1 MITPWIWR
9 GEGDELDQKD
19 YVSAIECS
27 LFGNL
32 QFDELWYAH
41 PYLCF
46 LVAITLDCVIEKG
59 HFGLCDWE
67 WKPVTYYQQNCVCY
81 QRSWGSSAQSP
92 FSHICIPYLAL
103 GYVGSSSFELCF
115 RIIAKH
121 WDCFVNHNILQWA
134 KKSYFTGTENIL
146 SSSEITN
153 LGGLLFHWNREC
165 SEKNTTFPKREN

>member
-1 MITPWIWR
+1 MEACNILPAKLCMLPKIL
-9 GEGDELDQKD
+9 GVLGA
-19 YVSAIECS
+19 VSI
-27 LFGNL
+27 
-32 QFDELWYAH
+32 
-41 PYLCF
+41 
-46 LVAITLDCVIEKG
+46 
-59 HFGLCDWE
+59 
-67 WKPVTYYQQNCVCY
+67 
-81 QRSWGSSAQSP
+81 

-146 SSSEITN
+146 SSSEITTHLILLFHWNREYSQFQWNNNALIFVIFTGTENILGSSEITN

-165 SEKNTTFPKREN
+165 SEKNTTFPKRGN